1 MKIHQYL
8 FYCIIFLFTIS
19 CNKNIEQKPADSI
32 KKIIES
38 FPQLKTTNKLFGNDY
53 QLVKSVRN
61 GKFDFEIQLY
71 SEPDT
76 IEGKQ
81 QIIVIVNSQKEC
93 CAIPFFSNKYKDYW
107 KFPFDKQIPN
117 IKRTNSNFNYELN
130 AALKNLGFMEESPL
144 KQNGDIIYQQIVREL
159 FTSVLNCISL
169 ENLQEK
175 DSTLICGTF
184 IQASDMPHENWDLA
198 GVRLRENYKLMKKQ
212 CDSYNYTNIWGFNCY
227 FDKGNGRLYQINFER
242 DRIDIKNYRQD
253 VGYVFVTM

>member
-8 FYCIIFLFTIS
+8 FYCIISLFTIS

-38 FPQLKTTNKLFGNDY
+38 FPQLKTTNRLFGNDY

-81 QIIVIVNSQKEC
+81 QIIVIINSQKEC

-107 KFPFDKQIPN
+107 IFPFDKQIPN
-117 IKRTNSNFNYELN
+117 IKKTNSSFNYELN
-130 AALKNLGFMEESPL
+130 NALKKLGFMGKSPL
-144 KQNGDIIYQQIVREL
+144 KQNGDIIYTHIVREL

-184 IQASDMPHENWDLA
+184 FQASDMPHETWDSA
-198 GVRLRENYKLMKKQ
+198 SVRIRKNYKLMKKQ
-212 CDSYNYTNIWGFNCY
+212 CDSYNYTNIWGYNCY
-227 FDKGNGRLYQINFER
+227 LDRENGRLYQINLHKNI
-242 DRIDIKNYRQD
+242 IDIKNYRQD
-253 VGYVFVTM
+253 FGFQVVDL